1 MKNKIKI
8 NIFLILLFLSTGI
21 IIYKLNIE
29 DDVYVVSE
37 SKETYKEK
45 AVQEYNENEK
55 NNEVSEESINKSNIE
70 ESINKSNIEKVITVH
85 ISGEIVNPGVVTIES
100 NNRLS
105 DAVDKLGGVTEDADL
120 NRINLAIKLEDEKH
134 YIIPKL
140 VEDDNNLYDEKENNL
155 QSENNTNLNK
165 ININKATIQ
174 DLDKLPGI
182 GEATANKILNY
193 REENGEFKSIE
204 DIKNVNGIGIKK
216 YEQIKNE
223 ISVN

>member
-45 AVQEYNENEK
+45 SVQEYNENEK
-55 NNEVSEESINKSNIE
+55 NNEVSE

>member
-55 NNEVSEESINKSNIE
+55 NNEVSE

-140 VEDDNNLYDEKENNL
+140 GEDDNNLYDEKENNL